1 MIQPYDLWF
10 NRGGVLVNDFKGHST
25 GIVKYYEKSF
35 QSGDDADEE
44 KELYTA

>member
-1 MIQPYDLWF
+1 MNQPYDLWF
-10 NRGGVLVNDFKGHST
+10 NRGGVLVDDFKGHCT
-25 GIVKYYEKSF
+25 DIVKDYEKSF